1 MATVSDPRARIA
13 DDPNGDLPGYEYFG
27 ADFCGADMRNMRL
40 SHFSLRGAI
49 LDGADLSG
57 ARFTHVDL
65 SGASLCKANLER
77 ATFEQVSATKASLV
91 GARCAESVWRQADL
105 TGAECAGAHWH
116 EAFVGNSVL
125 EHADFTDT
133 DLSWLR
139 LIDCNCAGTSFRG
152 ADFERA
158 NTVYSRFTGARFE
171 RARRFFRCREIVT
184 EILSHEI
191 NGDLERAKL
200 VGVVAMN
207 QDWCYP
213 EWAKI
218 LALQPH
224 YRQVVTEIFRQ
235 YPESGFMEALRATT

>member
-1 MATVSDPRARIA
+1 M
-13 DDPNGDLPGYEYFG
+13 
-27 ADFCGADMRNMRL
+27 
-40 SHFSLRGAI
+40 
-49 LDGADLSG
+49 
-57 ARFTHVDL
+57 
-65 SGASLCKANLER
+65 
-77 ATFEQVSATKASLV
+77 
-91 GARCAESVWRQADL
+91 

-139 LIDCNCAGTSFRG
+139 RIDCNCARTSFRG

-171 RARRFFRCREIVT
+171 RARRFFRGREIVT

-235 YPESGFMEALRATT
+235 NPNQASWKRCARRHSYNACCHHRFVSVARKSPVSIQRRCVDHPRPRRALRQLVAG